1 MGDNTHPFATGEEI
15 DDLILAGYSERD
27 IADKYQVSISAVSRR
42 RWFNNGGR
50 RIGVPQ
56 TTSEIARD
64 MFPWKGVGKPFN
76 DSAVWKLLKSHSIWQ
91 ARRREE
97 DLTPVRLRKLVS
109 FYRKIVQEGL
119 IVEFDPTIPPGEG
132 VHRGFAFRTRVETD
146 GYLLIRANALTDL
159 SDLPMRTH
167 WSIPYVMPEGAEDM
181 VPDKQQEN

>member
-1 MGDNTHPFATGEEI
+1 MRKTP
-15 DDLILAGYSERD
+15 SE
-27 IADKYQVSISAVSRR
+27 
-42 RWFNNGGR
+42 
-50 RIGVPQ
+50 
-56 TTSEIARD
+56 TARD

-76 DSAVWKLLKSHSIWQ
+76 ESAVWKLLKSHSIWQ

-167 WSIPYVMPEGAEDM
+167 WSIPYVMPEGAEDLA
-181 VPDKQQEN
+181 PDKQQEN